1 MERRGSW
8 IRLIYALCLTGATIN
23 HVRAVAARGWLPEQL
38 PVATALYWSSLTFLD
53 PLAVIL
59 LCVRPR
65 AGVGLTVA
73 IIVSDV
79 AHNLWFTATHPLR
92 TSFIQDIASSAF
104 LMSQIAF
111 LIFVG
116 FTAPLAW
123 RSSKQSAQPA

>member
-1 MERRGSW
+1 M
-8 IRLIYALCLTGATIN
+8 
-23 HVRAVAARGWLPEQL
+23 RAVAVRGWLPAQL

-53 PLAVIL
+53 PLAAIL
-59 LCVRPR
+59 LFVRPR

-79 AHNLWFTATHPLR
+79 AHNLWFTTTHTPR
-92 TSFIQDIASSAF
+92 TSFVHNVASSTF

-116 FTAPLAW
+116 ATAPWAW
-123 RSSKQSAQPA
+123 RYSKQSAQPG